1 MSVKLAVGD
10 YKGSGL
16 QPPKGLLRP
25 ARDDGGVAGKIAA
38 G

>member
-1 MSVKLAVGD
+1 MSVKPEVGD
-10 YKGSGL
+10 DKGSGL
-16 QPPKGLLRP
+16 KPPKGLLRP